1 MFFKDYEERPG
12 MLAVNCDQEIVKMIT
27 GNLSGGGGPNSVDG
41 RTLKDWLLY
50 QGEVSQTLYEE
61 LTL

>member
-1 MFFKDYEERPG
+1 